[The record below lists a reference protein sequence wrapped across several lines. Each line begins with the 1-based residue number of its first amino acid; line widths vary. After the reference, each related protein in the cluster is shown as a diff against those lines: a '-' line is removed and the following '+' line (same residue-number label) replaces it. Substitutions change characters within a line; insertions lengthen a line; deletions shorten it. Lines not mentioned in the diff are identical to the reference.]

1 MCGMQGK
8 RYMPFGDGLRQCIG
22 MSLAKMDYLTALA
35 VLTSHFTMELAP
47 EVMLPFS
54 LAHRSLPLPFFQ
66 VTLSEWCRVSTMHVH
81 LSAHHFPER

>member
-1 MCGMQGK
+1 MQDNKFGVHRGLCAMQAK

-47 EVMLPFS
+47 EVSALFTLPF
-54 LAHRSLPLPFFQ
+54 LVPF
-66 VTLSEWCRVSTMHVH
+66 T
-81 LSAHHFPER
+81 FP